1 MLSDGVF
8 RRDRYFRVERNGM
21 VGGICTTAT
30 SDGASRGVEEFEQ
43 DDSASEDEGQEEE

>member
-1 MLSDGVF
+1 
-8 RRDRYFRVERNGM
+8 M
-21 VGGICTTAT
+21 VGGICTIAT